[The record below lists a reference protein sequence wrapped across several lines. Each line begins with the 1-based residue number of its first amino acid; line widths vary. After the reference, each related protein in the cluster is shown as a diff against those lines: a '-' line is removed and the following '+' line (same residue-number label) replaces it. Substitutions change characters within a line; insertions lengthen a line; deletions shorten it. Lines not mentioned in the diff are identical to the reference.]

1 MTKDGATVRV
11 SFSQLG
17 MHRPSALTSATFS
30 LFITNTADSTT
41 SMPTKEQIEELL
53 PVTGFPFDM
62 PTVNGASATLGDY
75 CKPLAA
81 SSISDVEYDN
91 GVIGMTFTLECA
103 NGVAA
108 RSVSLNVVDSANIND
123 YNPAIGTMHGEW
135 LSGTCINV
143 AATSKVARVKLV
155 VFCAADCMSGDCVLQ
170 NGFDSIACAVTRA
183 RLEGG
188 DWVSITGTAKP
199 ASGFFQFPSSQ
210 LLEPVTVAK
219 MVGIGGPDFITYADF
234 SAHRADF
241 DVYATLSDAPCHGA
255 DVPPLEHRDFGE
267 EHRVGSFSW
276 DGASAEL

>member
-11 SFSQLG
+11 TFSQLG
-17 MHRPSALTSATFS
+17 MHRPSAFTSATFP
-30 LFITNTADSTT
+30 LFITNADSTT
-41 SMPTKEQIEELL
+41 SVPTKEQIKELL
-53 PVTGFPFDM
+53 PVTDFPLDM
-62 PTVNGASATLGDY
+62 PKVNGAVATLGDY
-75 CKPLAA
+75 CEPLAA
-81 SSISDVEYDN
+81 SSISDVENDDV
-91 GVIGMTFTLECA
+91 VIGMTFTLECY

-108 RSVSLNVVDSANIND
+108 RSVSLNVVNPASLTVAD
-123 YNPAIGTMHGEW
+123 PAIGTMHGEW

-219 MVGIGGPDFITYADF
+219 MVGIGGPEFINYADLN
-234 SAHRADF
+234 AYRADF
-241 DVYATLSDAPCHGA
+241 NVYATLSDASCHGA
-255 DVPPLEHRDFGE
+255 NVPPLEHRNFGE
-267 EHRVGSFSW
+267 EHLVGFFSW
-276 DGASAEL
+276 DGASAKL